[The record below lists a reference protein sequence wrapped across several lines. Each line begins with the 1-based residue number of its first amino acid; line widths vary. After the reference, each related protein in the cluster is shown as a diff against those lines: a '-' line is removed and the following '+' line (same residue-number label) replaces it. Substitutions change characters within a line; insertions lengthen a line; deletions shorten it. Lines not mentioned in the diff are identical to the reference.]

1 MAGLDHV
8 LHQWAVQWIDSAD
21 HSEEDSFCCYC
32 DESCNG
38 AFLAGSPVWY
48 CMWCQRL
55 VHVDCH
61 SSLAKETGDICDLG
75 PLKRLILSPLC
86 VKELHWTGA
95 GILSSITNGANEL
108 ASTVRETIR
117 IRSKRYKRSSASA
130 DSDSSGAIELPSDV
144 EGDSQEVNS
153 AAKRRDDQAN
163 GELNEVQQS
172 SESEKDKQHVP
183 DNAATTNRSNVQ
195 RENSHVQ
202 NNQKYEI
209 INVPSDSRPLLVFIN
224 KRSGAQSGDS
234 LRQRLQILLNPVQ
247 VGMLQAL

>member
-1 MAGLDHV
+1 
-8 LHQWAVQWIDSAD
+8 
-21 HSEEDSFCCYC
+21 
-32 DESCNG
+32 
-38 AFLAGSPVWY
+38 
-48 CMWCQRL
+48 

-95 GILSSITNGANEL
+95 GILSSITSGANEL
-108 ASTVRETIR
+108 ASTVRETIM
-117 IRSKRYKRSSASA
+117 IRRKRYKNGTTSA

-144 EGDSQEVNS
+144 EGDSQEANS
-153 AAKRRDDQAN
+153 GAKRRDDQTN
-163 GELNEVQQS
+163 GKLEEVHQS
-172 SESEKDKQHVP
+172 SESEKDKQLVS
-183 DNAATTNRSNVQ
+183 DNTAATGRSNGQ
-195 RENSHVQ
+195 RENSHAQ

-209 INVPSDSRPLLVFIN
+209 VNVPSDSRPLLVFVN

-247 VGMLQAL
+247 VGLVALSSLISFKLYKFHF